1 MVEGPASGSGQGNDP
16 ARGPVPDRTPPQD
29 KHSAEQRSA
38 GKRSADKQG
47 TDRPGADKQGTDR
60 PGADKRS
67 ADRPG
72 ADKRSAG
79 GPGGGKP
86 GAGGPGG
93 GRMRGPGSRLARGFG
108 KGGPLDGALPGAALI
123 QKLDRACG
131 PGRECGGG
139 GADEAFG
146 MLGRWEAS
154 EAWCASGKLGVIR
167 TLIGHRA
174 QPGYEPATPGGLPGV
189 WQPGLT
195 QEVSNELGISLR
207 AADALIGL
215 ACTLHT
221 RLPLTSAALDTG
233 ALSLAKAR
241 IIAEATSVLDDG
253 QAAAAE
259 ALIAG
264 LWAGKTPGQIA
275 KMIAWAVVKTDP
287 EGARKRRE
295 KAQRE
300 DARVRFWREYA
311 GTAALAAFGLPP
323 DEALA
328 ANQRIQD
335 RALLYKAAGVPGTLD
350 QLRVRAF
357 LDIINGT
364 DSRPPPDATP
374 DTGADTTRQSRHD
387 GNGNR
392 PDGPDGNGPDPDRNE
407 NRPDEPDQDGNRNGP
422 DEPDPDRNENGPDK
436 PDQDGNGPD
445 PDEDGPDRGGDGDG
459 DGPGGAGGDPPAGTG
474 GPGGRGGAAPVAAN
488 IALTIPLMTMLG
500 LAQNPGDAHGL
511 GAIDPDLA
519 RQLATAAA
527 RNPRSRWCVTV
538 TDQQGH
544 AIGHGCAK
552 LAGKRKPRPDRTRDG
567 TRDGPSSFTKTA
579 GHDPPGDGYGTWRLQ
594 IAGRD
599 FTVTLIPIPVTEC
612 DHRYETASYRPSTL
626 LRHLV
631 EVRDGQ
637 CTQPTCVR
645 DAPRCDFEHA
655 TPWHKGGKTCAC
667 NTGCRCRR
675 DHRVKQSPGW
685 TVTQPM
691 PGYHQWTTPSGR
703 TFTTEPMRYPI

>member
-1 MVEGPASGSGQGNDP
+1 LTIFVIIFDYWINMFQACRTKVAHGMTQGPASGSGQGDDP
-16 ARGPVPDRTPPQD
+16 ARGTAPDRTPPQD
-29 KHSAEQRSA
+29 KHSAEEHSEGKRSAHRPSTGKRGTDAPRVGKPGSDGPGA
-38 GKRSADKQG
+38 GKRSAG
-47 TDRPGADKQGTDR
+47 GRGA
-60 PGADKRS
+60 
-67 ADRPG
+67 
-72 ADKRSAG
+72 
-79 GPGGGKP
+79 
-86 GAGGPGG
+86 

-123 QKLDRACG
+123 QKLDRASG

-146 MLGRWEAS
+146 MLGRWDAA

-174 QPGYEPATPGGLPGV
+174 QPGYEPAEPGGLPGV

-215 ACTLHT
+215 AATLHD
-221 RLPLTSAALDTG
+221 RLPLTGAALDAG
-233 ALSLAKAR
+233 VLSLAKVR
-241 IIAEATSVLDDG
+241 IIAEAASVLDDG

-264 LWAGKTPGQIA
+264 QWAGQTPGQIA
-275 KMIAWAVVKTDP
+275 RMIAWAVVKTDP

-335 RALLYKAAGVPGTLD
+335 RALHYKAAGVPGTLD

-364 DSRPPPDATP
+364 DSRPAPGTK
-374 DTGADTTRQSRHD
+374 ADTAGQPD
-387 GNGNR
+387 QDANGNR
-392 PDGPDGNGPDPDRNE
+392 PDGPDPDRNG
-407 NRPDEPDQDGNRNGP
+407 NGPDEPDQDGNRY
-422 DEPDPDRNENGPDK
+422 
-436 PDQDGNGPD
+436 GPD
-445 PDEDGPDRGGDGDG
+445 PDEDGPDRGGDG
-459 DGPGGAGGDPPAGTG
+459 PGGVGGDPPAGPR
-474 GPGGRGGAAPVAAN
+474 GPGGAAPVAAN
-488 IALTIPLMTMLG
+488 IGLTIPLLSLLG

-552 LAGKRKPRPDRTRDG
+552 PTGKRKPRPG
-567 TRDGPSSFTKTA
+567 QARDGPSFTKTSD
-579 GHDPPGDGYGTWRLQ
+579 HDPPEDGYGTWRLQ

-599 FTVTLIPIPVTEC
+599 LTITLIPLPVTGC
-612 DHRYETASYRPSTL
+612 DHRYESTGYRPSAL

-645 DAPRCDFEHA
+645 DARRCDFDHA
-655 TPWHKGGKTCAC
+655 TPWDQGGKTCAC

-675 DHRVKQSPGW
+675 DHQVKQSPGW
-685 TVTQPM
+685 TVTQPA
-691 PGYHQWTTPSGR
+691 PGYHQWTTPAGR

>member
-1 MVEGPASGSGQGNDP
+1 MAERPASGSGQGNDP
-16 ARGPVPDRTPPQD
+16 ARGPAPDR
-29 KHSAEQRSA
+29 K
-38 GKRSADKQG
+38 
-47 TDRPGADKQGTDR
+47 
-60 PGADKRS
+60 
-67 ADRPG
+67 
-72 ADKRSAG
+72 
-79 GPGGGKP
+79 
-86 GAGGPGG
+86 
-93 GRMRGPGSRLARGFG
+93 RGPGSRLARGFG
-108 KGGPLDGALPGAALI
+108 KGGPLDGALPSAALI
-123 QKLDRACG
+123 GRLDRACG
-131 PGRECGGG
+131 PQRQCGGG

-146 MLGRWEAS
+146 MLGRWDAS

-174 QPGYEPATPGGLPGV
+174 QPGYEASAPGGLPGV

-215 ACTLHT
+215 AVTLHD
-221 RLPLTSAALDTG
+221 RLPVTGAALDAG
-233 ALSLAKAR
+233 VLSLAKVR

-253 QAAAAE
+253 QAGAAE

-287 EGARKRRE
+287 DGARKRRE

-364 DSRPPPDATP
+364 DSRPAPRTTP
-374 DTGADTTRQSRHD
+374 DTQADTTRQPGPDDNQNRPDDPDPDPDGNGPDERDPDGNLNRPDQD

-392 PDGPDGNGPDPDRNE
+392 PDGPDQDANGP
-407 NRPDEPDQDGNRNGP
+407 
-422 DEPDPDRNENGPDK
+422 
-436 PDQDGNGPD
+436 DGNGP
-445 PDEDGPDRGGDGDG
+445 
-459 DGPGGAGGDPPAGTG
+459 GPGDSGGDPPAGTG

-488 IALTIPLMTMLG
+488 IGLTIPLMTLLG

-511 GAIDPDLA
+511 GAIDPELA

-527 RNPRSRWCVTV
+527 RERRSRWCVTV

-544 AIGHGCAK
+544 AIGHGCATP
-552 LAGKRKPRPDRTRDG
+552 ASKRKPGPPSPNG
-567 TRDGPSSFTKTA
+567 TRDGPSSFTKTSD
-579 GHDPPGDGYGTWRLQ
+579 HDPPNDGYGTWQLQ
-594 IAGRD
+594 IAGRE
-599 FTVTLIPIPVTEC
+599 FTVTLIPIPVTGC
-612 DHRYETASYRPSTL
+612 DHRYETASYRPSSL

-631 EVRDGQ
+631 EVRDGE

-645 DAPRCDFEHA
+645 AAPRCDFEHA
-655 TPWHKGGKTCAC
+655 TPWDKGGRTCAC

-675 DHRVKQSPGW
+675 DHQVKQSPGW

-691 PGYHQWTTPSGR
+691 PGYHQWTTPAGR
-703 TFTTEPMRYPI
+703 VFTTEPMRHPI